1 MPLVARK
8 SSVDTVKSPDG
19 NGDDC
24 DKASTQSTDK
34 GSDTVFAEGIGVVR
48 QGDTMI
54 SHNEPGCSPHA
65 PALSTFSLTVFVEG
79 KGLGRKGD
87 DYDLHV
93 ISSGAPTVFAGG

>member
-8 SSVDTVKSPDG
+8 SSVDTVDSPDG

-24 DKASTQSTDK
+24 DKVSTQSTDK

-54 SHNEPGCSPHA
+54 SHNKPGCSPHA

-87 DYDLHV
+87 DYDLHE
-93 ISSGAPTVFAGG
+93 ISTGAGTVFAGG